1 MPFPEYTVVRLDT
14 GEVIDSFETEAEAA
28 ACLVFARLR
37 PDQVEI
43 RANVPLMA
51 LSPP

>member
-1 MPFPEYTVVRLDT
+1 MFTEYTLVRLDT
-14 GEVIDSFETEAEAA
+14 GDVIGSFDTEAEAA
-28 ACLVFARLR
+28 ASLVFEGLR

-51 LSPP
+51 LCPP